1 MKKGKAM
8 AEERFKEKF
17 EKVMPYIRVGFKL
30 AGWLLCAIIL
40 IYMLIAP
47 FAEMFGY
54 EMPIDFSRFGFIRW
68 LYDIPK

>member
-1 MKKGKAM
+1 M
-8 AEERFKEKF
+8 AERKLKETF
-17 EKVMPYIRVGFKL
+17 EKVISYVRVGFKL
-30 AGWLLCAIIL
+30 AGWLLCAVIL

-54 EMPIDFSRFGFIRW
+54 EIPVDFSSFGFIRW

>member
-1 MKKGKAM
+1 MT
-8 AEERFKEKF
+8 EERFKETF

-54 EMPIDFSRFGFIRW
+54 EPPFDFSRGGFIRW